1 MMEPFTNKH
10 LPRGVMIIYE
20 DKDVLVV
27 NKPAGLLTM
36 GTEKEKVN
44 TLYYSLTDYVRKG
57 SAKSRNRIFIV
68 HRLDREVS
76 GILVFAKTES
86 AKFFLQDNWD
96 SAEKTYL
103 AVVHGEMEEKEGTIT
118 SHLTENSAY
127 VVHSTRDTR
136 IGKFSQT
143 TYKVLRET
151 RLYSLLEI
159 RLLTGR
165 KHQIRVHLA
174 ELSHPIVGDK
184 KYGKGDRDP
193 KQMALHAVSVT
204 FPHPHSGRMMTF
216 ESKAPAHFNHLLGG
230 ASGEERIN
238 K

>member
-1 MMEPFTNKH
+1 MEPFTNKH

-20 DKDVLVV
+20 DKDLLVV

-36 GTEKEKVN
+36 GTDKEKVH

-76 GILVFAKTES
+76 GVVLFAKTEA
-86 AKFFLQDNWD
+86 AKYYLQDQWD
-96 SAEKTYL
+96 ATEKTYL
-103 AVVHGEMEEKEGTIT
+103 AVVHGELEQKEGTIT
-118 SHLTENSAY
+118 SYLTENSAL
-127 VVHSTRDTR
+127 VVHATRDTR
-136 IGKFSQT
+136 NGKLSQT
-143 TYKVLRET
+143 AYKVLRET

-174 ELSHPIVGDK
+174 DEGHPIVGDK
-184 KYGKGDRDP
+184 KYGKADRDQ
-193 KQMALHAVSVT
+193 KRMALHAVSISFT
-204 FPHPHSGRMMTF
+204 HPHNGRPMTF
-216 ESKAPAHFNHLLGG
+216 ESKAPVHFNHLLGG
-230 ASGEERIN
+230 AGGEERI

>member
-1 MMEPFTNKH
+1 MEPFTNKH

-20 DKDVLVV
+20 DRDILVV

-57 SAKSRNRIFIV
+57 NAKSRNRIFIV

-76 GILVFAKTES
+76 GIVVFAKTEA
-86 AKFFLQDNWD
+86 AKFCLQDNWE
-96 SAEKTYL
+96 ATEKTYL
-103 AVVHGEMEEKEGTIT
+103 AVVHGEMENKEGTIT
-118 SHLTENSAY
+118 SYLTENSAY
-127 VVHSTRDTR
+127 VVHATRDMR
-136 IGKFSQT
+136 NGKLSQT
-143 TYKVLRET
+143 AYKVLRET

-174 ELSHPIVGDK
+174 DEGHPIVGDK
-184 KYGKGDRDP
+184 KYGKGDRDQ
-193 KQMALHAVSVT
+193 KQMALHAVSLT
-204 FPHPHSGRMMTF
+204 LNHPHNGRPMTF
-216 ESKAPAHFNHLLGG
+216 EHKAPAHFNHLLGG
-230 ASGEERIN
+230 ASGEERIR
-238 K
+238 

>member
-1 MMEPFTNKH
+1 MEPFTNRH

-20 DKDVLVV
+20 DKDILVV

-36 GTEKEKVN
+36 GTDRERVN
-44 TLYYSLTDYVRKG
+44 TMYFSLTAYVRKG
-57 SAKSRNRIFIV
+57 NAKSHNRIFIV

-76 GILVFAKTES
+76 GILVFAKTEA
-86 AKFFLQDNWD
+86 AKYFLQDQWD
-96 SAEKTYL
+96 ASEKTYL
-103 AVVHGEMEEKEGTIT
+103 AVVHGELVEKEGTI
-118 SHLTENSAY
+118 SSYLTENSAF
-127 VVHSTRDTR
+127 VVHATADTR
-136 IGKFSQT
+136 NGKFSQT
-143 TYKVLRET
+143 AYKVLRET

-174 ELSHPIVGDK
+174 DEGHPIVGDK
-184 KYGKGDRDP
+184 KYGKADRDQ
-193 KQMALHAVSVT
+193 KRMALHAVALS
-204 FPHPHSGRMMTF
+204 FPHPHNGRPMTF

-230 ASGEERIN
+230 ASGDERI